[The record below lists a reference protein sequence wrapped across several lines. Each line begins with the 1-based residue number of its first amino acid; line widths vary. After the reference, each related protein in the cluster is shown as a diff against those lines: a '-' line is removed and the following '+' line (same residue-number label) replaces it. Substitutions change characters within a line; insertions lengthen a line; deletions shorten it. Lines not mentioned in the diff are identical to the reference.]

1 MKRTGLG
8 LAALLMLS
16 CTNQKLVPVT
26 EGVPPV
32 VDDLIDIEAQFCTR
46 PAEDVTF
53 PVKLLLVVDT
63 SGSMQFTDQPSLRVN
78 AVRQLMSN
86 LVTQTNVL
94 VSTMGFGSNVYV
106 EPAVLNPG
114 DPLFVP
120 AAAWNE
126 PAFLQIKDVATDY
139 HGAFAAIQTHLL
151 RDMLQSD
158 PAELAR
164 TKYIVIFF
172 SDGLP
177 DPKCCLSADET
188 VGELTGDPFGCPLD
202 PWEVPVPGQ
211 RYCENVAEQQ
221 LCNESDFFDQFV
233 NGVDAVVGGT
243 QQPDYGEGVNTALQ
257 ELELE
262 GNYNRTYQIESI
274 VEDIME
280 QGREFGVGQL
290 QINTAL
296 LFDDTLPD
304 AVKEIFRLNKCR
316 SEALMRSIAEIGEGQ
331 FRDFE
336 NAGEIDFL
344 SFNFTSLKQGFTL
357 ISSYAVNQN
366 SLAPGGD
373 PAFVDFKADSDGDG
387 LDDDVEFD
395 LGTDA
400 TVADSDKLVEPL
412 ALGIPPVPLEDP
424 ATWGD
429 GFDDA
434 FEARRQGIGFDPR
447 FQLRPLQT
455 CPVASLDLV
464 DQNDLDGDG
473 LNGCE
478 EQILQTDPKL
488 ADTDGDTLPDGLES
502 RLNLDPILAEGARDD
517 DFDGTPNL
525 EEVRKGLDPLV
536 PDADREESAV
546 RYELIENGTTE
557 DGRTCYTSV
566 ARGVHLASTQ
576 PRFVGGR
583 RGYNDLF
590 FFIAE
595 APIDNPTGR
604 IDLRVACIRTQYVAP
619 TFKDPA
625 NGRIEIP
632 EEQFLDLADPV
643 VIDRIN
649 RGEDICGGVGI
660 R

>member
-1 MKRTGLG
+1 MKR
-8 LAALLMLS
+8 ALLVGLLLVS

-26 EGVPPV
+26 DGVPPV
-32 VDDLIDIEAQFCTR
+32 VDDLVEIEAQFCTR
-46 PAEDVTF
+46 PAEDVAF

-78 AVRQLMSN
+78 AVRQLMST
-86 LVTQTNVL
+86 LQTQTNVL
-94 VSTMGFGSNVYV
+94 VSTMGFGSNVYI
-106 EPAVLNPG
+106 EPQVLNPG

-120 AAAWNE
+120 ASQWNE
-126 PAFLQIKDVATDY
+126 PAFLSLKDVSTDY
-139 HGAFAAIQTHLL
+139 HGAFSAIQTHLL

-158 PAELAR
+158 PAEIAR
-164 TKYIVIFF
+164 TKYVVVFF

-188 VGELTGDPFGCPLD
+188 VGELSGDVFGCPLD
-202 PWEVPVPGQ
+202 TWEIPRAGV
-211 RYCENVAEQQ
+211 RYCENSAELD
-221 LCNESDFFDQFV
+221 LCNDSDFYDQFV
-233 NGVDAVVGGT
+233 EGVDGVVGGT
-243 QQPDYGEGVNTALQ
+243 QQPDYGEGVLTALQ
-257 ELELE
+257 DLELE
-262 GNYNRTYQIESI
+262 GNYNRTYQIEAL

-280 QGREFGVGQL
+280 MGRQFGVGQL

-296 LFDDTLPD
+296 LFDSTLPD

-316 SEALMRSIAEIGEGQ
+316 SESLMRLIAETGEGQ

-336 NAGEIDFL
+336 NSGEIDFL

-357 ISSYAVNQN
+357 ISSYAHN
-366 SLAPGGD
+366 SNALPPGGD
-373 PAFVDFKADSDGDG
+373 PQIVDFRADSDGDG

-400 TVADSDKLVEPL
+400 TVADSDKQLEPL
-412 ALGIPPVPLEDP
+412 ALGAPPATLTDP

-434 FEARRQGIGFDPR
+434 FEARRSSIGFDPR
-447 FQLRPLQT
+447 FQLRPLQL
-455 CPVASLDLV
+455 CPFTSLDLV
-464 DQNDLDGDG
+464 DRSDLDGDG

-478 EQILQTDPKL
+478 EEILQTDPKL
-488 ADTDGDTLPDGLES
+488 ADSDGDTLPDGLEA
-502 RLNLDPILAEGARDD
+502 RLGLDPVVPEGARDD
-517 DFDGTPNL
+517 DFDGTTNL
-525 EEVRKGLDPLV
+525 EEVRKGLDALV

-546 RYELIENGTTE
+546 RYELIENGNTE
-557 DGRTCYTSV
+557 DGRTCYTSI

-583 RGYNDLF
+583 RGYNDLLYV
-590 FFIAE
+590 IAE

-604 IDLRVACIRTQYVAP
+604 IDLRVACVRTQYVKP
-619 TFKDPA
+619 SFKDPA
-625 NGRIEIP
+625 NGRISIA
-632 EEQFLDLADPV
+632 EEDFVDLSDPA
-643 VIDRIN
+643 VIDAIS
-649 RGEDICGGVGI
+649 RGEDLCGGVEI